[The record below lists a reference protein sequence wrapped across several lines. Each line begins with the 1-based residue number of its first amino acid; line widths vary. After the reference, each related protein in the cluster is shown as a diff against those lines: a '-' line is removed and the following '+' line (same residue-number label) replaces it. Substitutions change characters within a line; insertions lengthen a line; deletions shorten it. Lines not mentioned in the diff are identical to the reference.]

1 MILDIGCGPHK
12 HAGAIGVDRRKMTG
26 IDVICDFE
34 EGLPFRRDTV
44 TAVYL
49 HNIVEHMPDLI
60 AFMVE
65 LYRICEPGAK
75 LYIRTPYYASREAFV
90 DPTHVRYITEA
101 TFEYF
106 DYPNEIRARHEHQK
120 FGRSCTNAKSV
131 SVPAALFPEM
141 LPQVSVQRLHR
152 DGSGP
157 RSPQAFEAILTG

>member
-34 EGLPFRRDTV
+34 EGRPFRRDTV

-65 LYRICEPGAK
+65 LYRVCQPGAK
-75 LYIRTPYYASREAFV
+75 LYIRTHYYASREAFV

-101 TFEYF
+101 TFE
-106 DYPNEIRARHEHQK
+106 
-120 FGRSCTNAKSV
+120 
-131 SVPAALFPEM
+131 
-141 LPQVSVQRLHR
+141 
-152 DGSGP
+152 
-157 RSPQAFEAILTG
+157 